1 MQGQSHCSDGA
12 WKKLRLASTY
22 ELLCTVSETS
32 TTLML
37 KPLNFEPEDIVLF
50 ALTRQKVPG
59 QVGLGGHPFWSQTDI
74 TS

>member
-1 MQGQSHCSDGA
+1 
-12 WKKLRLASTY
+12 
-22 ELLCTVSETS
+22 
-32 TTLML
+32 ML